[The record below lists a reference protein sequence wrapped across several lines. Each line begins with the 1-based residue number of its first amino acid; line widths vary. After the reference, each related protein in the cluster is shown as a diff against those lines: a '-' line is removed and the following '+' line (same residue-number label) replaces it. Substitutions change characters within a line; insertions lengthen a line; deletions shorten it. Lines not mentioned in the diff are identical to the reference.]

1 MAAMMTSSSSS
12 AVMTMGGSI
21 SSRRGFTSS
30 SSSSSSSRTT
40 TTTTTLQ
47 RRRRHQQQII
57 HAAAS
62 SESIEKAKESG
73 LVLAEFEKEE
83 VIKVREQLRAN
94 HSEEISGVENDI
106 VDWFV
111 RDRKLDGE
119 AALKKIVKYQTWREE
134 NFSKESLNAPSVIE
148 EGKTGESGVDERERR
163 VGETGGVGDVD
174 KARSRDESVGRYA
187 EIVRKTVGRRVGGAE
202 KRRFRARNGDVRV
215 RFERIFHEERRH
227 RLYKVFHLVHIRL
240 LSETYFAS
248 VVGGSAVRV

>member
-1 MAAMMTSSSSS
+1 MMTSSSSS
-12 AVMTMGGSI
+12 SSSSLMTMGGSI

-30 SSSSSSSRTT
+30 SSSSSSSRTAT

-47 RRRRHQQQII
+47 RRRRHQQQQKQFI

-119 AALKKIVKYQTWREE
+119 AALKKIVKYQTW
-134 NFSKESLNAPSVIE
+134 
-148 EGKTGESGVDERERR
+148 
-163 VGETGGVGDVD
+163 
-174 KARSRDESVGRYA
+174 
-187 EIVRKTVGRRVGGAE
+187 
-202 KRRFRARNGDVRV
+202 
-215 RFERIFHEERRH
+215 
-227 RLYKVFHLVHIRL
+227 
-240 LSETYFAS
+240 
-248 VVGGSAVRV
+248 